1 MIAHERKRVP
11 ELMDDPDLDYES
23 HVEALRGLE
32 KLNRVSNTADSLW
45 CEIKKLRAHALSRPL
60 RILDI
65 ATGGGDN
72 AIALYLLAQS
82 ENFPIHIT
90 ACDLSIDAIKY
101 AAEKAKQ
108 NGAVIDFVAMNALEA
123 LPQGFDVI
131 MTSLFTHHLDPP
143 DVVRLLG
150 NMKQSAGRLVLVND
164 LVRSDLAY
172 ALVWIAT
179 RIFSQS
185 KIVQY
190 DGPVSVNAS
199 FTAVEFKAMAEEAGL
214 LDCVIKSCPPCRQLL
229 IWSANKGQ

>member
-1 MIAHERKRVP
+1 MIARQRVP

-32 KLNRVSNTADSLW
+32 KLNRLSNTADSLW
-45 CEIKKLRAHALSRPL
+45 CEIKKLRAHALVRPL

-72 AIALYLLAQS
+72 VIALYLLAQS
-82 ENFPIHIT
+82 ENFPVQIT
-90 ACDLSIDAIKY
+90 ACDLSTDAIKY

-123 LPQGFDVI
+123 LPLGFDVI

-143 DVVRLLG
+143 DVIKLLG
-150 NMKQSAGRLVLVND
+150 NMRYSAGQLLLVND
-164 LVRSDLAY
+164 LVRSEIAY
-172 ALVWIAT
+172 ALVWLAT
-179 RIFSQS
+179 RMFSQS

-199 FTAVEFKAMAEEAGL
+199 FTAAEFKDMATQAGL
-214 LDCVIKSCPPCRQLL
+214 INCTVKSSPPCQQLL
-229 IWSANKGQ
+229 IWSAKEE